1 MLLLLAYAAAAAEP
15 VVVDPAVDWPLVIGA
30 GAIGVAMQVGE
41 DRLPLST
48 ALPAGEPRGID
59 RFAVLELREKPARW
73 SDVLLA
79 GTIAAG
85 AGVSA
90 VGGGAGTGDQ
100 RLLVW
105 TEAVL
110 IDATLTE
117 VVKVAARRPR
127 PYVYAGRTGA
137 IGDDLSFFS
146 GHTSLVAAS
155 AMAAARTWD
164 LAHDE
169 SPAQRVVV
177 YGVPVGLTAA
187 TASLRVAAGKH
198 WPSDVLVGAAV
209 GGTVGWLV
217 PELHRESRVEAP
229 APASGA
235 RHPPMIGYTWVF

>member
-1 MLLLLAYAAAAAEP
+1 MLALLSLAAVAAEP
-15 VVVDPAVDWPLVIGA
+15 VVVDPAVDWPLVIGV
-30 GAIGVAMQVGE
+30 GAVGVALQLGE
-41 DRLPLST
+41 DRLPIGT
-48 ALPAGEPRGID
+48 ALPADEPRGID
-59 RFAVLELREKPARW
+59 RLGVRELRETPARW
-73 SDVLLA
+73 SDLLLA
-79 GTIAAG
+79 GAVVGG

-110 IDATLTE
+110 ITGTVTE

-127 PYVYAGRTGA
+127 PYVYEGRTGSLD
-137 IGDDLSFFS
+137 DDLSFFS

-155 AMAAARTWD
+155 AFAAARTWD

-169 SPAQRVVV
+169 TGAQRVVV

-187 TASLRVAAGKH
+187 TATLRVAAGKH

-209 GGTVGWLV
+209 GGAVGWLV
-217 PELHRESRVEAP
+217 PELHRASRADSPVAET
-229 APASGA
+229 A
-235 RHPPMIGYTWVF
+235 RRPPVLAVTIEF